1 MRTFLVIWF
10 GQVVSRLGSGLTGFA
25 LAVWVYQRTGSVT
38 QLALISFSMT
48 LPAVLMSPFAGTLVD
63 RWDRRWAMIVSDSG
77 AGLCTLAIALLVWSG
92 RTEIWLIYLALAA
105 GSVFQSLQWPAFSA
119 STSLLVGKQELG
131 RANGLAQLGLA
142 IAQLLAPVLGA
153 ALLAAIHLAGVV
165 LVDFLTFVFA
175 ILTLSLVRVP
185 RPVRAE
191 AAVRGSLAHEAA
203 EGWRY
208 LRQRPGLLGLL
219 TLFATTN
226 FSVGMLTVLITPLV
240 LSFAT
245 PAVLGPVLSVA
256 GAGMLVGGVAMSA
269 WGGPRRRIVGIF
281 VPLLVQ
287 VVALLVGSLR
297 PSAPLIAASA
307 FVFMLGFPIINACS
321 QAIWQTKVAPEVQ
334 GRVFAIRQ
342 MVALSIIPLA
352 QLLAGPLSDRVF
364 RPLLVAG
371 GPLAGSVG
379 GVLGVGP
386 GRGIA
391 LLFVALALFNLL
403 VVARAWSNP
412 QVRRVDEEIPDADLS
427 AVMPR
432 PETQPQ
438 APPA

>member
-38 QLALISFSMT
+38 QLALISFSLT
-48 LPAVLMSPFAGTLVD
+48 LPAVLISPFAGTLVD
-63 RWDRRWAMIVSDSG
+63 RWDRRWALILSDSG
-77 AGLCTLAIALLVWSG
+77 SGLCTLAIALLVWSG
-92 RTEIWLIYLALAA
+92 RSEIWLIYLALAVS
-105 GSVFQSLQWPAFSA
+105 SVFQSVQWPAFSA
-119 STSLLVGKQELG
+119 STSLLVRKQDLG

-142 IAQLLAPVLGA
+142 IAQVLAPVLGA
-153 ALLAAIHLAGVV
+153 ALLATIHLAGVI
-165 LVDFLTFVFA
+165 LVDFLTFAFA
-175 ILTLSLVRVP
+175 ILTLALVRVP

-191 AAVRGSLAHEAA
+191 AARGSLWHEAGQ
-203 EGWRY
+203 GWRY

-226 FSVGMLTVLITPLV
+226 FSVGMVTVLITPLV

-269 WGGPRRRIVGIF
+269 WGGPRRRVVGIF

-287 VVALLVGSLR
+287 VAALLAGSLR
-297 PSAPLIAASA
+297 PSAPLIAGAA

-321 QAIWQTKVAPEVQ
+321 QAIWQTKVAPDVQ

-342 MVALSIIPLA
+342 MVALSAIPLA

-379 GVLGVGP
+379 RVLGVGP
-386 GRGIA
+386 ARGIA
-391 LLFVALALFNLL
+391 LLFMALAMVNLL
-403 VVARAWSNP
+403 VLARTWSNP

-427 AVMPR
+427 AVVPR
-432 PETQPQ
+432 PEIQPQ